1 MRFMGDSEPGEQI
14 DATGEGICNIIS
26 LEQVERL
33 FFNVRRLR
41 ELFDGLVIV
50 FELTSGR
57 LLCDCEE
64 FETLYGA
71 LDFYYL
77 YK

>member
-1 MRFMGDSEPGEQI
+1 MRFTGDLEPGEQI
-14 DATGEGICNIIS
+14 DAVGEGICNIIS
-26 LEQVERL
+26 LEQVGSL

-64 FETLYGA
+64 FETLHGA
-71 LDFYYL
+71 PDVYYL
-77 YK
+77 HK